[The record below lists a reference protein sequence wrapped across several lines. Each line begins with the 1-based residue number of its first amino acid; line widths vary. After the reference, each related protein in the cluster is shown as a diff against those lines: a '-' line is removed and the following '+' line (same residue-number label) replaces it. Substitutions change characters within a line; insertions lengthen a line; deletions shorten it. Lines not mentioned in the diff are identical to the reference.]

1 MFDLIEALGG
11 NPNTS
16 TNGSHHHGLGTH
28 HPSHDR
34 LALDSSGLHHH
45 PHHYPHLSHGHYVSS
60 VHGTDG
66 HPLHHPS
73 LHTHLGMGNNSSISS
88 NSSTSSQAGGSNS
101 SNNNLSNNPS
111 VNASSNSVS
120 SNMNIPSSNTI
131 IPISPNATNIS
142 NSSHNS
148 SHNTSNNSNS
158 SVSSINSNDKP
169 SKQKR
174 HRTRFTPAQLQEL
187 ERSFSKTHYPD
198 IFMREELAMRIGL
211 TESRVQV
218 TFCSS
223 LSLLTLGSFYREK
236 GETVWSVGKLWSSHS
251 QGTASSLLWLPREC
265 IPFTFL
271 VVVSGLILLSFDH
284 RLLLKDT
291 SFLVRRSSVYCQQY
305 KLIDRD
311 SSEREIETVV
321 SFINTSLFEW
331 NVSRSQRCLSLSLS
345 LRQHMVLF
353 SMKVSSLIILFVG
366 QLGEK
371 REGFLRKSG
380 VRRCKCRQS
389 HDVLSLSGQRSGKS
403 SKVKRLVGKNLK

>member
-142 NSSHNS
+142 NN

-218 TFCSS
+218 TFSSS
-223 LSLLTLGSFYREK
+223 LSLLTLGSFYPYFYREK
-236 GETVWSVGKLWSSHS
+236 GETVWSVGK
-251 QGTASSLLWLPREC
+251 
-265 IPFTFL
+265 
-271 VVVSGLILLSFDH
+271 
-284 RLLLKDT
+284 
-291 SFLVRRSSVYCQQY
+291 
-305 KLIDRD
+305 
-311 SSEREIETVV
+311 
-321 SFINTSLFEW
+321 
-331 NVSRSQRCLSLSLS
+331 
-345 LRQHMVLF
+345 
-353 SMKVSSLIILFVG
+353 
-366 QLGEK
+366 
-371 REGFLRKSG
+371 
-380 VRRCKCRQS
+380 
-389 HDVLSLSGQRSGKS
+389 
-403 SKVKRLVGKNLK
+403 